1 MYLQKKGRL
10 TLDNKITKRLLLSII
25 ATGMLS
31 FAGIVIET
39 AMNVAFPTI
48 IKQFSITTSTVQWL
62 STGVLLIVA
71 IIVPA
76 SSFLKKSYKTK
87 TLFIAAAILF
97 FIGLIIGSIAPNFE
111 ALLIARLLRV

>member
-1 MYLQKKGRL
+1 M
-10 TLDNKITKRLLLSII
+10 DNKITKRLLLSII